1 MSRVY
6 LGRLPYNVRERDI
19 EKFLDGY
26 GRIRSIAIKYG
37 FAFVEFDDTRDA
49 DDAIHDLDGRCM
61 PNSER
66 TDVLVGAMRTST
78 PQTIIIET
86 QGVVPEAVAAVVV
99 ARAAVRVTANDLE
112 VALRDALAE
121 VADPLAVVAQSIHFQ
136 SRPEIIRQAHFR
148 DHKFRAAS
156 AVRPLST
163 SSPNRGHV
171 PQVRVQAQPFEPELK
186 IQAPPQLSLMLPLEN
201 TTTLLGRLSL
211 AFAQREEKIAKEQ
224 EKITLRIAVQGS
236 QALAQLR
243 RLASTEEARCWFGIE
258 ITLSQLRNELGHSGI
273 ARLFRKSKNDRKSR
287 SGSPMETNGKD
298 KGDKRDVSGSPD
310 RKTNGNGK
318 DRSASPRSRSGSPR
332 PARSGSADSR
342 DKSPPSRSPSRD

>member
-66 TDVLVGAMRTST
+66 TDALVGAMRTST

-86 QGVVPEAVAAVVV
+86 QGVVPEAVAAEEAVVVVV
-99 ARAAVRVTANDLE
+99 ARAAVRVTANALE
-112 VALRDALAE
+112 AAPRDALAE
-121 VADPLAVVAQSIHFQ
+121 VADPLAGFLFEIFRRRSSDD
-136 SRPEIIRQAHFR
+136 SRSPSPSEKKKTQKSKRRSLSESPSKDRKRSPSSDASPPP
-148 DHKFRAAS
+148 KKRAAGS
-156 AVRPLST
+156 ESR
-163 SSPNRGHV
+163 SPS
-171 PQVRVQAQPFEPELK
+171 P
-186 IQAPPQLSLMLPLEN
+186 
-201 TTTLLGRLSL
+201 
-211 AFAQREEKIAKEQ
+211 
-224 EKITLRIAVQGS
+224 
-236 QALAQLR
+236 
-243 RLASTEEARCWFGIE
+243 
-258 ITLSQLRNELGHSGI
+258 
-273 ARLFRKSKNDRKSR
+273 RKSKNDRKSR

-310 RKTNGNGK
+310 KKTNGNGK

-332 PARSGSADSR
+332 RARSGSADSR
-342 DKSPPSRSPSRD
+342 EKSPPSRSPSRD